1 MKVSFVVSAFS
12 RPDALAC
19 LLFGLKIQT
28 ERDFEVIVADNSN
41 GDETVEVLR
50 MLEDP
55 RFGLFLAG
63 GRDCYE
69 SSNLAASKAQGEY
82 LCFPSDDDYYAP
94 RFLELMFRYGGDADL
109 IYCDCVYDG
118 HGGECGVM
126 AAEPKMGSIDKAGFL
141 LRRSKFTGFP
151 GPFGVCRAADGQ
163 LVEEVIRNGASHQK
177 VNVMGWV
184 HN

>member
-1 MKVSFVVSAFS
+1 MKVSFIVSAFN

-28 ERDFEVIVADNSN
+28 ERDFEVIVADNSD
-41 GDETVEVLR
+41 GDINAAVVR
-50 MLEDP
+50 AIDDP
-55 RFGLFLAG
+55 RFRHFRANA
-63 GRDCYE
+63 RECYE
-69 SSNLAASKAQGEY
+69 SSNLAATQAQGEY

-94 RFLELMFRYGGDADL
+94 RFLELMFHYGDADL
-109 IYCDCVYDG
+109 IYCDWVYDG
-118 HGGECGVM
+118 HGCECGF
-126 AAEPKMGSIDKAGFL
+126 AAAQPVVGSIDKGGFL

-163 LVEEVIRNGASHQK
+163 LVEEVVRNGATHQH
-177 VNVMGWV
+177 VSIVGWV